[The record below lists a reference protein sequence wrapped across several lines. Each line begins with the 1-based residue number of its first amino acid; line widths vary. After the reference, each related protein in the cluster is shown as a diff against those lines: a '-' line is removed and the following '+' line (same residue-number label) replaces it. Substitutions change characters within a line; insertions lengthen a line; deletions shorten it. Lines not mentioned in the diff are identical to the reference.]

1 MHALQCSLFIPQGF
15 CMLIIPTEKKF
26 DWTNTPIVLIVIVVL
41 NIGIFLGYQTRD
53 THKYE
58 QIVSS
63 YIEPGYLKT
72 EWSHY
77 GDYITAQKKTL
88 PEQGEALDDQ
98 FNDMKQNVANGDT
111 FQLAYKILL
120 NEEFNKYLHTHFGR
134 HAQSDVNTLEFSA
147 YEAMLKKNK
156 HDIAWIGARDAAR
169 QQLLSTSSLSYGLI
183 PNQASTMTLFSHQFL
198 HGGMMHLISNMLF
211 LLICGFAVEA
221 AVGHWK
227 FLAFYVVSGLG
238 GGLLHLLFNLDS
250 STPLVGAS
258 GAISGVMAMYLAVF
272 RLRKIEFFYWFFV
285 VVGYFRAPA
294 LFILPFY
301 IGAEVYNYITNPY
314 SSTAF
319 MAHVGGFIIGTTAIL
334 VAPKF
339 IPDTINKEYV
349 EEDQSIQPKQQ
360 SLAQIYAA
368 IETYQFPRAYKLLN
382 EHHAKFGRTLQTDLL
397 RFNLTVKYDKKE
409 AAKTALFIIKRTD
422 IDPRFLHKVRD
433 ILEQYPTLTKHL
445 PLLDLIKLG
454 TQFIHTKALPSHIKQ
469 AESLF
474 VAAQNKLQEKQENDL
489 IKNGDSQRLS
499 AFAGKLASYFEAKRN
514 PKKHTFYSDC
524 IQQYNE
530 A

>member
-1 MHALQCSLFIPQGF
+1 MHALQRSLFIPQGL
-15 CMLIIPTEKKF
+15 CMLIIPTEKRF
-26 DWTNTPIVLIVIVVL
+26 DWANTPIVLIVIVVL
-41 NIGIFLGYQTRD
+41 NISVFLGYQTRD
-53 THKYE
+53 TTKYE
-58 QIVSS
+58 HIARD

-77 GDYITAQKKTL
+77 GDYMKAQKEVR
-88 PEQGEALDDQ
+88 PEQSDSLNNQ
-98 FNDMKQNVANGDT
+98 FNDLKQRVANGNT
-111 FQLAYKILL
+111 FELAYQILL
-120 NEEFNKYLHTHFGR
+120 DDNFSEYLHTHFGR
-134 HAQSDVNTLEFSA
+134 HAQSDVSTLEFSA
-147 YEAMLKKNK
+147 YEEMVKKNK
-156 HDIAWIGARDAAR
+156 YDIAWISARDAAR
-169 QQLLSTSSLSYGLI
+169 AELLSTSSLRYGLI
-183 PNQASTMTLFSHQFL
+183 PNQVSVITLFSHQFL

-227 FLAFYVVSGLG
+227 FLGFYVVSGLG
-238 GGLLHLLFNLDS
+238 GGLLHLLFNLNS

-301 IGAEVYNYITNPY
+301 IGAEIYNYITNPY

-319 MAHVGGFIIGTTAIL
+319 MAHVGGFIIGATAIL
-334 VAPKF
+334 ITPKF

-349 EEDQSIQPKQQ
+349 EEDQSIQPEQE

-368 IETYQFPRAYKLLN
+368 IETYQFSRAYKLLN
-382 EHHAKFGRTLQTDLL
+382 EHNEKFNRSLQTDLL
-397 RFNLTVKYDKKE
+397 RFNLTVKYDAKE
-409 AAKTALFIIKRTD
+409 AAKAALFIIKRTD
-422 IDPRFLHKVRD
+422 IEPRFLHKVRD
-433 ILEQYPTLTKHL
+433 ILEQYPALTKHL

-454 TQFIHTKALPSHIKQ
+454 TQFIHTKATPLHIKQ

-474 VAAQNKLQEKQENDL
+474 AAAQTKLQERQTKNL
-489 IKNGDSQRLS
+489 TKNGDSQRLS
-499 AFAGKLASYFEAKRN
+499 AFAGKLASHFESKQN
-514 PKKHTFYSDC
+514 QTKHTFYSDC

-530 A
+530 T

>member
-1 MHALQCSLFIPQGF
+1 
-15 CMLIIPTEKKF
+15 MLIIPTEKRF
-26 DWTNTPIVLIVIVVL
+26 DWANTPIVLIVIVVL
-41 NIGIFLGYQTRD
+41 NVSIFLGYQTRD
-53 THKYE
+53 TTKYGH
-58 QIVSS
+58 IARDYV
-63 YIEPGYLKT
+63 EPGYLKT

-77 GDYITAQKKTL
+77 GDYIETQKKAL
-88 PEQGEALDDQ
+88 PEQSETLDNQ
-98 FNDMKQNVANGDT
+98 FSDMKGHLADGDT
-111 FQLAYKILL
+111 FNLAYNLL
-120 NEEFNKYLHTHFGR
+120 LDESFGEYLHTHFGR
-134 HAQSDVNTLEFSA
+134 HAQSDVSTLEFSA
-147 YEAMLKKNK
+147 YEAMIKKNK
-156 HDIAWIGARDAAR
+156 HDIAWMEARDSAR
-169 QQLLSTSSLSYGLI
+169 EELLSTSSLRFGLI
-183 PNQASTMTLFSHQFL
+183 PNQVSVITLFSHQFL

-227 FLAFYVVSGLG
+227 FLGFYVVSGLG

-301 IGAEVYNYITNPY
+301 IGAEIYNYITNPY

-319 MAHVGGFIIGTTAIL
+319 MAHVGGFIIGATAIL
-334 VAPKF
+334 ITPKF

-349 EEDQSIQPKQQ
+349 EEDQSIQPEQE

-382 EHHAKFGRTLQTDLL
+382 EHSEKFNRSMQTDLL
-397 RFNLTVKYDKKE
+397 RFNLTVKYDAKE

-422 IDPRFLHKVRD
+422 IEPRFLHKVRD
-433 ILEQYPTLTKHL
+433 ILDQYPTLTKHL

-454 TQFIHTKALPSHIKQ
+454 TQFIHTKAAPSHIKQ

-474 VAAQNKLQEKQENDL
+474 VAAQTKLHEKQEKNL
-489 IKNGDSQRLS
+489 TKNGDSQRLS
-499 AFAGKLASYFEAKRN
+499 AFAGKLASHFEKKRN
-514 PKKHTFYSDC
+514 QTKHTFYSDC

-530 A
+530 T